1 VLFGRPGWRPDDLG
15 GPIAIPEVEAGTF
28 RKYDPEVPT
37 PIRRYAAAQFL
48 LVLVA
53 SVAILRFAEELRP
66 VELAAAAFYITLSLS
81 NLGSLLE
88 SARWV
93 TVVEIA
99 RLVTLILT
107 AGVLLAVPR
116 FPPAAVMAAGGLGV
130 LSLLWF
136 GTITLLRGSPLRP
149 SDGLTV

>member
-1 VLFGRPGWRPDDLG
+1 VIFGPPGWRPDDLG
-15 GPIAIPEVEAGTF
+15 GPILIPEVEAATF
-28 RKYDPEVPT
+28 RKYDPEVPA
-37 PIRRYAAAQFL
+37 PIRRYSAGQFL

-53 SVAILRFAEELRP
+53 SVAVLRFAGELRP
-66 VELAAAAFYITLSLS
+66 VELAAAAFYIALSLS

-93 TVVEIA
+93 TAMEFA
-99 RLVTLILT
+99 RLATLIVT

-116 FPPAAVMAAGGLGV
+116 FPAPVVIFAGGVGV

-136 GTITLLRGSPLRP
+136 STIVTLRRHTTQPVG
-149 SDGLTV
+149 